1 MKRIVIVLL
10 IVAAGLLAL
19 TTNKR
24 AAAQAIAQ
32 PQQPSG
38 QMQVQQTQVQQTQLR
53 IPPTPVR
60 SSPIA
65 IDRSKWFAQIHAQ
78 AQAQAAG
85 QTQPQAQPAPTPRSQ
100 AVVLEASEVYTYQP
114 VSCDSWNSA
123 YAGFWVFNSSS
134 SPGAPTFPQMAWN
147 YNSSCVTVTNEC
159 GGLFGAGV
167 YTQCGSETGLPPE
180 PMQLADVLA
189 QLLDNGFQII
199 SVQTP
204 SGQFTGPMQFVLVK
218 PRN

>member
-1 MKRIVIVLL
+1 MKRITIPLSI

-19 TTNKR
+19 ATNKR
-24 AAAQAIAQ
+24 AVAQATAQ
-32 PQQPSG
+32 TQQPSQ
-38 QMQVQQTQVQQTQLR
+38 QMQLR
-53 IPPTPVR
+53 IPPSPVHGN
-60 SSPIA
+60 PIA
-65 IDRSKWFAQIHAQ
+65 IDRSKWFAQIQ

-100 AVVLEASEVYTYQP
+100 AVVLEAQEVYSSQQL
-114 VSCDSWNSA
+114 SCDSWNSA
-123 YAGFWVFNSSS
+123 YAGLWVYNSSS

-147 YNSSCVTVTNEC
+147 YNSSCFTVTNEC
-159 GGLFGAGV
+159 GGLFGPGV
-167 YTQCGSETGLPPE
+167 YTQCGSETGLPPQ

-204 SGQFTGPMQFVLVK
+204 SGQFGGGPMQFVLVK
-218 PRN
+218 PHN